1 MTLKA
6 DYNNALNMASRKR
19 TATTTLTKFL
29 VKQRKKLDDN
39 LARVDCEVVS
49 ASPKHALTFLIVG
62 DSISASRSVCLLAN
76 LGDLQGVDAIFNEGV
91 DTSCVGSKNSNRLS
105 DR

>member
-1 MTLKA
+1 M
-6 DYNNALNMASRKR
+6 
-19 TATTTLTKFL
+19 
-29 VKQRKKLDDN
+29 DDN
-39 LARVDCEVVS
+39 LARVDWEVVS
-49 ASPKHALTFLIVG
+49 ASPKHALVVG
-62 DSISASRSVCLLAN
+62 DSISASRSVSLLAN